1 MNSEAVILYVRA
13 NPISNTQVSQK
24 YNSNRLFLKLL
35 TFPQNDDVDHLK
47 INYIMNIILK
57 NKNL

>member
-1 MNSEAVILYVRA
+1 MNSEAVILYV
-13 NPISNTQVSQK
+13 TQVSQK

-47 INYIMNIILK
+47 VNHIMHIILK
-57 NKNL
+57 NENV

>member
-1 MNSEAVILYVRA
+1 MAVIIYVRA
-13 NPISNTQVSQK
+13 KQRNTQVSQK
-24 YNSNRLFLKLL
+24 YNSNSLFLKLL

-57 NKNL
+57 NKNV

>member
-13 NPISNTQVSQK
+13 KQRRVSQK

-47 INYIMNIILK
+47 VNYIMNINLK
-57 NKNL
+57 NENV